1 MLTLYHSPQS
11 RSSRFLWLLEELG
24 VPYDVTYVTIRHG
37 DGVGERDPKNIHPE
51 GKVPLLVHDGKLIM
65 ESGAICLYLT
75 DLYPK
80 AGIGPVVGDAK
91 RADYL
96 FWLFNC
102 GTDLEPIMVARMTGQ
117 GDSPMQKRAYDQ
129 LITRLSK
136 ALSAG
141 DYLLGDKF
149 SGADILIG
157 ANMAFF
163 RQHFPKDAVYDRY
176 LERLAARPAYTR
188 GQAKDAA
195 P

>member
-1 MLTLYHSPQS
+1 MLTLYHSPRS

-24 VPYDVTYVTIRHG
+24 APYDVTYVTIRHG
-37 DGVGERDPKNIHPE
+37 DTGQADPKNIHPE

-75 DLYPK
+75 DLFPE
-80 AGIGPVVGDAK
+80 AGIGPAVGDAQ

-102 GTDLEPIMVARMTGQ
+102 STDLEPVIVARLMGQ

-129 LITRLSK
+129 LIARLSK
-136 ALSAG
+136 ALNAG
-141 DYLLGDKF
+141 DYLLGDSF
-149 SGADILIG
+149 SAADIMVG
-157 ANMAFF
+157 SNMAIF
-163 RQHFPKDAVYDRY
+163 RQHFPKDAVFDRY
-176 LERLAARPAYTR
+176 LERLAARPAYRR
-188 GQAKDAA
+188 GAAKDAA